1 MRFVKIIYD
10 KSSYDYDNAD
20 SIAMAI
26 LGLFLAS
33 DVGCG
38 SEISIWPS
46 FKDWALNDSLGTCLS
61 GNITSLEKKDEN
73 ILLTNLYSEE
83 KIPTVLTI
91 SREQFVTL
99 LDDWEEK
106 VCKLKPK
113 EVTITYDN
121 DQFIMKTK
129 D

>member
-1 MRFVKIIYD
+1 MSFVKIIYD
-10 KSSYDYDNAD
+10 KTSYDYDNAD

-38 SEISIWPS
+38 SEINTWPS

-61 GNITSLEKKDEN
+61 GNITCLEKEDDN

-83 KIPTVLTI
+83 KIPTILTI
-91 SREQFVTL
+91 SRQQFL
-99 LDDWEEK
+99 KLFDDWEEK

-121 DQFIMKTK
+121 DEFVIETK